1 MLNVA
6 NMPFIV
12 SVVMMNVVKLNVVAP
27 SKVIRLQISHI
38 VGCLFGVTTKTGI
51 IKLLIPVINSKITVN

>member
-1 MLNVA
+1 MLSVANKPFTLIVVMLNV
-6 NMPFIV
+6 I
-12 SVVMMNVVKLNVVAP
+12 KINVVAP

-38 VGCLFGVTTKTGI
+38 VGCLFGVTEKVGI

>member
-12 SVVMMNVVKLNVVAP
+12 SVGMMKVVKLNVVAP
-27 SKVIRLQISHI
+27 SKVILLQISHI
-38 VGCLFGVTTKTGI
+38 VGCLFGVTTNQ
-51 IKLLIPVINSKITVN
+51 VQ